1 MKAFAVHVN
10 GRTMFTLWISSK
22 RQKMQP
28 EKSLKQKGKYVHLL
42 YRIDHISASRNND
55 LQFQYHN
62 YPQTQDAENQH
73 LVPALLCP

>member
-1 MKAFAVHVN
+1 
-10 GRTMFTLWISSK
+10 
-22 RQKMQP
+22 MQP